1 MFLSSQEPF
10 WKVKALDQMSREEWE
25 SLCDGCGICCLLKIE
40 DEATGRIVLTSI
52 SCHFL
57 DTETCR
63 CMVYEDRKLVNP
75 DCEDLDPG
83 RIKEFSWLPYT
94 CAYRCLAEGRDLAW
108 WHHLVSGS
116 LETVHAA
123 GISIREKVVSSR
135 HVHPHDIMRH
145 NR

>member
-1 MFLSSQEPF
+1 MFPSYQEPF
-10 WKVKALDQMSREEWE
+10 WKVKSLDQMSREEWE
-25 SLCDGCGICCLLKIE
+25 SLCDGCGICCLLKVE
-40 DEATGRIVLTSI
+40 DEAKGRIVLTSI

-63 CMVYEDRKLVNP
+63 CMVYADRRLVNP

-83 RIKEFSWLPYT
+83 RIKEFSWLPCS

-123 GISIREKVVSSR
+123 GISIREKVVSAR